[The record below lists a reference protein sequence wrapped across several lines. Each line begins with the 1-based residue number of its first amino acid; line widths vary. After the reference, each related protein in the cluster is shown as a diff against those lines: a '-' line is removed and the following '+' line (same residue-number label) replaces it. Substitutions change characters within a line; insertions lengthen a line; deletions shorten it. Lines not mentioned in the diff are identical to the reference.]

1 MLNYKPVKNRDKP
14 GRPPS
19 GCIWAKDEEG
29 KKIFNE
35 QGELAYREAT
45 PEEIAAKA
53 AEKAAKAIKKDK
65 KTAAKRG
72 RKPAPQLPED
82 AQAALTLKRT
92 YTVLSYVELEKVGSI
107 VSGLMAKRKEL
118 ERARLEKEL
127 SDIQAKLG
135 SL

>member
-1 MLNYKPVKNRDKP
+1 MLNYKPVKNRNKP

-29 KKIFNE
+29 QKIFNE

-53 AEKAAKAIKKDK
+53 AEKVAKANKKSK
-65 KTAAKRG
+65 KQVGKRG
-72 RKPAPQLPED
+72 RKAAPQLSED
-82 AQAALTLKRT
+82 ALAALTLKRT
-92 YTVLSYVELEKVGSI
+92 YSALSYVELEKVASI
-107 VSGLMAKRKEL
+107 ASGLMAKRKDL

-127 SDIQAKLG
+127 SDIQTKLG

>member
-1 MLNYKPVKNRDKP
+1 MLNYKPVKNRNKP

-29 KKIFNE
+29 QKIFNE
-35 QGELAYREAT
+35 QGELAYREPT
-45 PEEIAAKA
+45 PEEVAAKA
-53 AEKAAKAIKKDK
+53 AEKAAKAAKKSK
-65 KTAAKRG
+65 KQEKRG
-72 RKPAPQLPED
+72 RKAAPQLPED

-92 YTVLSYVELEKVGSI
+92 YSALSYVELEKVSSI
-107 VSGLMAKRKEL
+107 ISGLMAKRKEM